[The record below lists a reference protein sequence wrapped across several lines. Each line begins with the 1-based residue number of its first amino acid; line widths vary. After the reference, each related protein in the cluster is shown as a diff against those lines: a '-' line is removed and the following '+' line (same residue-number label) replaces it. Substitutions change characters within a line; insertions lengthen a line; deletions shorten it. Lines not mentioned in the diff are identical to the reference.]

1 MDRRPHR
8 GIPVKNVQIFNRA
21 TNTWE
26 ALDLTKEYKLAGYN
40 YTLRDLGDGFAMFK
54 GAVNELDYVMQDYM
68 VLANYVQSFENGH
81 VTGYKNIDGGD
92 GRITF
97 VFQKAPAA
105 DSGPQTGDETA
116 IGSYVVTST
125 VTLLAL
131 GACLA
136 LRRRKTQK

>member
-1 MDRRPHR
+1 
-8 GIPVKNVQIFNRA
+8 
-21 TNTWE
+21 
-26 ALDLTKEYKLAGYN
+26 
-40 YTLRDLGDGFAMFK
+40 MFK

-97 VFQKAPAA
+97 VFQKAPSG

-125 VTLLAL
+125 VALLAL

-136 LRRRKTQK
+136 LRRRKSQK